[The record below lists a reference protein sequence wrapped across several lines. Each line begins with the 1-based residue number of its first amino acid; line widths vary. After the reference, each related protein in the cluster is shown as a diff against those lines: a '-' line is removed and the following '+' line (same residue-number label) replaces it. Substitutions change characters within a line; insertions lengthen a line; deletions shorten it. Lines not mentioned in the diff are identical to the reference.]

1 MHRKIE
7 EDPAYKIVSRI
18 MSTPVPLQSE
28 LSNPFNS
35 NKRKKKLVLNA
46 DDKKDNTLSD
56 DVTLWTVKSFVDY
69 FADSYYKKNGGYY
82 KKTYSSDNVV
92 FNEIG
97 KFMAS
102 NGLQKQEWTKKFIDW
117 SFENHDTIVKK
128 SNYFLPTTIKNYLNH
143 FYQEEVMPKV
153 EEDSIER
160 TYFES
165 TILEDIKVADEDG
178 KASEIYIRFGIPIA
192 SSYFIQIR
200 GISSDIVEKGI
211 NNFLSKLAQGDLKAK
226 EKIGLVLQKSIMRSP
241 YPQEFSL
248 LDWRDKFETFA
259 KLHTKENWWRDKD
272 YSGKPLSEYQ
282 RLIKR
287 D

>member
-1 MHRKIE
+1 
-7 EDPAYKIVSRI
+7 
-18 MSTPVPLQSE
+18 
-28 LSNPFNS
+28 
-35 NKRKKKLVLNA
+35 
-46 DDKKDNTLSD
+46 
-56 DVTLWTVKSFVDY
+56 
-69 FADSYYKKNGGYY
+69 
-82 KKTYSSDNVV
+82 
-92 FNEIG
+92 
-97 KFMAS
+97 MAS

-117 SFENHDTIVKK
+117 SFENQDTIVKK